1 MGNPDPPH
9 MKCCS
14 RTHITMAT
22 RVKAKAT
29 STDKPNAVIEAS
41 NDEREPKPKSGSPK
55 NIEGESFPLFIWIFM
70 AWFRA
75 HAYMM
80 VITQKTQN
88 QWKTLDK
95 GGFLLYKIG
104 GVQSV
109 YHFFKH
115 SIFISNPKVAQ
126 LTLNPENYSCR
137 KHPPNYRATFL
148 YFVGTSHSI
157 QEDVERIGMVDHHEE
172 DAHPDSQILQ

>member
-1 MGNPDPPH
+1 M
-9 MKCCS
+9 S
-14 RTHITMAT
+14 T
-22 RVKAKAT
+22 RVTAQAS
-29 STDKPNAVIEAS
+29 STDKPNAIIEAS
-41 NDEREPKPKSGSPK
+41 NDERELKSKSRSPK
-55 NIEGESFPLFIWIFM
+55 NVEGESFPLFIWIFM

-95 GGFLLYKIG
+95 GGFLLYKVG

-115 SIFISNPKVAQ
+115 SIFISNPKMALVD
-126 LTLNPENYSCR
+126 LKSREF
-137 KHPPNYRATFL
+137 FL
-148 YFVGTSHSI
+148 QKALSK
-157 QEDVERIGMVDHHEE
+157 
-172 DAHPDSQILQ
+172 LQGHIPLLCGYLP